1 MKNLLLFLILTF
13 SFFYSL
19 EIQAQKDPKAKV
31 VLDGMSKKF
40 QAMKAFTGNFDFTF
54 QDGAG
59 ISDRQSGDI
68 AVKGNQYRVKL
79 PEQELFNNG
88 KTVWTFIQTSTYQEV
103 TINDVSQM
111 DGELTP
117 SNIYNLY
124 TSGFGYKLLAEK
136 QFQGKSVQVAE
147 LIAEQKNTPFQKVR
161 LLIDKSTLDLLGWEM
176 YDGQGGMFSYT
187 LKNLKAQ
194 PALSDSYFSFDVKK
208 YPGIEI
214 IDLR

>member
-1 MKNLLLFLILTF
+1 MKNLLPLLVLSLT
-13 SFFYSL
+13 FFYSP
-19 EIQAQKDPKAKV
+19 ESQAQKDPKARV

-40 QAMKAFTGNFDFTF
+40 QSMKAFTGNFDFTF
-54 QDGAG
+54 QDGAN

-79 PEQELFNNG
+79 PEQEIFSNG
-88 KTVWTFIQTSTYQEV
+88 KTVWTFIETSSYKEV
-103 TINDVSQM
+103 TINTVSQM

-117 SNIYNLY
+117 SNIYTLY
-124 TSGFGYKLLAEK
+124 TSGFGYRLLPER
-136 QFQGKSVQVAE
+136 QFQGKTVQVAE
-147 LIAEQKNTPFQKVR
+147 LIAEQKDTPFQKVL
-161 LLIDKSTLDLLGWEM
+161 LLIDKSTRDLLGWEM
-176 YDGQGGMFSYT
+176 YDGQGGIFFYT

-194 PALSDSYFSFDVKK
+194 PSLSDSYFSFDPTK